1 MHKTRRQ
8 ALKLAKDYLF
18 EIGTE
23 EMPAHVVSRSVKQL
37 ADRTKKFLKENG
49 LKFKDIKTYS
59 TPRRLTILVEDLAEK
74 QDDIDEV
81 KKGPAKKIAQDADG
95 NWTKAAQGF
104 ARGQGITTDDIYFE
118 ELKGTEYAYVHVQKE
133 GKKASDILLGMSDI
147 IKDMTF
153 PTKMRWDSND
163 FEFVRPIHWLV
174 SLYDSD
180 VIPVKI
186 LDITAGRKTEGHRFL
201 GDSVV
206 LANADDY
213 VEALKDQFVIVDAKE
228 RKDMIVNQMNDLVK
242 KNNWKVKEDK
252 NLLEEVTNLVEYPT
266 VFVGSFDE
274 KYLNIP
280 DEVLITSM
288 KDNQRYFE
296 VYDQNGKLINHFIAV
311 RNGNKD
317 YLDNVISGN
326 EKVLVAR
333 LDDAQFFYD
342 EDRKY
347 PLSHFVDK
355 MKNVSFHDKI
365 GSMAE
370 KMKRVRLIG
379 DYLAKRWN
387 LDENVVK
394 DFDRASELYKFDLV
408 TQMVGEFA
416 ELQGVMGM
424 HYARLAGENEEV
436 AVAIKEHYMPTTAEG
451 ELPETTVGSLLS
463 VADKIDTILTFFGA
477 GMIPS
482 SSNDP
487 YALRR
492 NAYGIVRILL
502 NQKWS
507 LPFNQVLPEIVE
519 LVDGKTPAKLPK
531 TNEEDEQIALFIRDR
546 IKQYLQKNN
555 FKYDVIDAVLA
566 SSQQDPS
573 EILSAAKVLG
583 LHHDDAEFKP
593 VVESLTRIDNIL
605 KKAKFNNK
613 QAEVD
618 ENLFEDASENEL
630 FAGIQ
635 NLQEIQNLADLYQGF
650 VQLQP
655 VIDRYFDTNMIM
667 AKDKKVRNNR
677 LAQLSQVSVLAD
689 RLGDLSKLVIK

>member
-1 MHKTRRQ
+1 M
-8 ALKLAKDYLF
+8 AKDYLF

-23 EMPAHVVSRSVKQL
+23 EMPAHVVTRSVNQL
-37 ADRTKKFLKENG
+37 ADRTRKFLKENG
-49 LKFKDIKTYS
+49 LSFKDIKTFS

-74 QDDIDEV
+74 QEDIDEV

-104 ARGQGITTDDIYFE
+104 ARGQGVSVDDIYFE
-118 ELKGTEYAYVHVQKE
+118 ELKGTEYAYVHIQKE

-147 IKDMTF
+147 IKAMTF

-174 SLYDSD
+174 SLYGND

-213 VEALKDQFVIVDAKE
+213 EDALKNQFVIVDAKE
-228 RKDMIVNQMNDLVK
+228 RKDMIVHQINDLVA
-242 KNNWKVKEDK
+242 KNNWQVKEDK

-266 VFVGSFDE
+266 VFAGSFDE
-274 KYLNIP
+274 KYLQIP

-296 VYDQNGKLINHFIAV
+296 VYDEDGKLINYFIAV

-370 KMKRVRLIG
+370 KMERVQIIG
-379 DYLAKRWN
+379 NYLAKRWN
-387 LDENVVK
+387 LDENVVS

-436 AVAIKEHYMPTTAEG
+436 AVAIKEHYMPATAEG
-451 ELPETTVGSLLS
+451 PLPETTVGSLLS
-463 VADKIDTILTFFGA
+463 IADKLDTIITFFGA
-477 GMIPS
+477 GMIPT

-492 NAYGIVRILL
+492 YAYGIVRILL

-507 LPFNQVLPEIVE
+507 LPFNAVLPEIVD
-519 LVDGKTPAKLPK
+519 LINGKTPAKLPK
-531 TNEEDEQIALFIRDR
+531 AGEEDEEIALFIRDR

-555 FKYDVIDAVLA
+555 FKYDIIDAVLA

-573 EILSAAKVLG
+573 QILAAANVLQ
-583 LHHDDAEFKP
+583 LHHDDEEFKP

-605 KKAKFNNK
+605 KKAKFNGQVEIN
-613 QAEVD
+613 ED
-618 ENLFEDASENEL
+618 LFDDNSEKEL
-630 FAGIQ
+630 FAGVQ
-635 NLQEIQNLADLYQGF
+635 NLQEIEDLADLYQGF

-655 VIDRYFDTNMIM
+655 VIDQYFETNMIM
-667 AKDKKVRNNR
+667 AKDENVKNNR
-677 LAQLSQVSVLAD
+677 LAQLSKVSEMAD

>member
-1 MHKTRRQ
+1 MT
-8 ALKLAKDYLF
+8 KDYLF

-23 EMPAHVVSRSVKQL
+23 EMPAHVVTRSVKQL
-37 ADRTKKFLKENG
+37 ADRTRKFLKENG
-49 LKFKDIKTYS
+49 LAFKDIKTYS

-104 ARGQGITTDDIYFE
+104 ARGQGMSTDDIYFE
-118 ELKGTEYAYVHVQKE
+118 ELKGIEYAYVHVKKE
-133 GKKASDILLGMSDI
+133 GKKASDILLGMSNI

-174 SLYDSD
+174 SLYGNN

-186 LDITAGRKTEGHRFL
+186 LDIVAGRKTQGHRFL

-206 LANADDY
+206 LASADDY
-213 VEALKDQFVIVDAKE
+213 VDALKDQFVIVDAKE
-228 RKDMIVNQMNDLVK
+228 RKEMIVNQMNDLVN
-242 KNNWKVKEDK
+242 KNNWTIKEDK

-266 VFVGSFDE
+266 VFAGSFDE

-317 YLDNVISGN
+317 FLDNVISGN

-347 PLSHFVDK
+347 PLSHFADK

-370 KMKRVRLIG
+370 KMKRVKIIG

-387 LDENVVK
+387 LTDNVVI

-436 AVAIKEHYMPTTAEG
+436 AVAIKEHYMPSTAEG
-451 ELPETTVGSLLS
+451 ALPETTVGSLLS
-463 VADKIDTILTFFGA
+463 VADKIDTIITFFGA

-507 LPFNQVLPEIVE
+507 LPFNEVLPEIVE
-519 LVDGKTPAKLPK
+519 LINGKTPAKLPK
-531 TNEEDEQIALFIRDR
+531 AGEEDEQIALFIRDR

-573 EILSAAKVLG
+573 QILAAAKVLG

-605 KKAKFNNK
+605 KKAKFAGHQNK
-613 QAEVD
+613 VD
-618 ENLFEDASENEL
+618 ESLFEDNSENEL
-630 FAGIQ
+630 YAGVES
-635 NLQEIQNLADLYQGF
+635 LQKTEDLADLYEGF

-667 AKDKKVRNNR
+667 AKDEKVKNNR
-677 LAQLSQVSVLAD
+677 LTQLNNISVLAD

>member
-1 MHKTRRQ
+1 M
-8 ALKLAKDYLF
+8 AKDYLF

-23 EMPAHVVSRSVKQL
+23 EMPAHVVPRSVSQL
-37 ADRTKKFLKENG
+37 ADRTRKFLKENG
-49 LKFKDIKTYS
+49 LKFKDIKTFS

-104 ARGQGITTDDIYFE
+104 ARGQGMTTDDIYFE

-133 GKKASDILLGMSDI
+133 GKKASDILLGMSEI
-147 IKDMTF
+147 IKAMTF
-153 PTKMRWDSND
+153 PTKMRLDSND

-174 SLYDSD
+174 SLFGNE

-213 VEALKDQFVIVDAKE
+213 EDALKDQYVIANAEE
-228 RKDMIVNQMNDLVK
+228 RKDMIVNQMDELVK
-242 KNNWKVKEDK
+242 ENHWQVKPDRD
-252 NLLEEVTNLVEYPT
+252 LLEEVTYLVEYPT
-266 VFVGSFDE
+266 VFAGSFDE

-296 VYDQNGKLINHFIAV
+296 VYDENGKLINHFIAV

-347 PLSHFVDK
+347 PLSHFVDRLK
-355 MKNVSFHDKI
+355 DVSFHDKI

-370 KMKRVRLIG
+370 KVQRVRMIG

-387 LDENVVK
+387 LPENVVK

-424 HYARLAGENEEV
+424 HYARLAGEDEEV
-436 AVAIKEHYMPTTAEG
+436 SVAIKEHYMPATA
-451 ELPETTVGSLLS
+451 GSLLS
-463 VADKIDTILTFFGA
+463 IADKIDTIITFFGA
-477 GMIPS
+477 GMIPT

-492 NAYGIVRILL
+492 YAYGIVRILL
-502 NQKWS
+502 NEKWS
-507 LPFNQVLPEIVE
+507 LPFNEVLPEIISLLNGV
-519 LVDGKTPAKLPK
+519 TPARLPK
-531 TNEEDEQIALFIRDR
+531 SDVDQEIADFIRDR
-546 IKQYLQKNN
+546 VKQYLQKNK
-555 FKYDVIDAVLA
+555 FKYDIIDAVLA

-573 EILSAAKVLG
+573 QILAAANVLQ
-583 LHHDDAEFKP
+583 LHHDDEEFKP

-605 KKAKFNNK
+605 KKAKFKGNV
-613 QAEVD
+613 EVD
-618 ENLFEDASENEL
+618 ESLFEDNSEKEL
-630 FAGIQ
+630 YVGVQ
-635 NLQEIQNLADLYQGF
+635 NLQEIESLADLYQGF

-655 VIDRYFDTNMIM
+655 VIDQYFDVNMIM
-667 AKDKKVRNNR
+667 DKNEKVKNNR
-677 LAQLSQVSVLAD
+677 LAQLYAVSELAD
-689 RLGDLSKLVIK
+689 RLGNLSKLVIK

>member
-1 MHKTRRQ
+1 M
-8 ALKLAKDYLF
+8 AKDYLF

-23 EMPAHVVSRSVKQL
+23 EMPAHVVTRSVNQL
-37 ADRTKKFLKENG
+37 ADRTRKFLKENG
-49 LKFKDIKTYS
+49 LSFKDIKTFS

-74 QDDIDEV
+74 QEDIDEV

-104 ARGQGITTDDIYFE
+104 ARGQGVSVDDIYFE
-118 ELKGTEYAYVHVQKE
+118 ELKGTEYAYVHIQKE

-147 IKDMTF
+147 IKAMTF

-174 SLYDSD
+174 SLYGND

-213 VEALKDQFVIVDAKE
+213 EDALKNQFVIVDAKE
-228 RKDMIVNQMNDLVK
+228 RKDMIVHQINDLVA
-242 KNNWKVKEDK
+242 KNNWQVKEDK

-266 VFVGSFDE
+266 VFAGSFDE
-274 KYLNIP
+274 KYLQIP

-296 VYDQNGKLINHFIAV
+296 VYDEDGKLINYFIAV

-370 KMKRVRLIG
+370 KMERVQIIG
-379 DYLAKRWN
+379 NYLAKRWN
-387 LDENVVK
+387 LDENVVS

-436 AVAIKEHYMPTTAEG
+436 AVAIKEHYMPATAEG
-451 ELPETTVGSLLS
+451 PLPETTVGSLLS
-463 VADKIDTILTFFGA
+463 IADKLDTIITFFGA
-477 GMIPS
+477 GMIPT

-492 NAYGIVRILL
+492 YAYGIVRILL

-507 LPFNQVLPEIVE
+507 LPFNAVLPEIVD
-519 LVDGKTPAKLPK
+519 LINGKTPAKLPK
-531 TNEEDEQIALFIRDR
+531 AGEEDEEIALFIRDR

-555 FKYDVIDAVLA
+555 FKYDIIDAVLA

-573 EILSAAKVLG
+573 QILAAANVLQ
-583 LHHDDAEFKP
+583 LHHDDEEFKP

-605 KKAKFNNK
+605 KKAKFNG
-613 QAEVD
+613 QVEVN
-618 ENLFEDASENEL
+618 EELFDDNSEKEL
-630 FAGIQ
+630 FAGVQ
-635 NLQEIQNLADLYQGF
+635 NLQEIEDLADLYQGF

-655 VIDRYFDTNMIM
+655 VIDQYFETNMIM
-667 AKDKKVRNNR
+667 AKDENVKNNR
-677 LAQLSQVSVLAD
+677 LAQLSQVSEMAD

>member
-1 MHKTRRQ
+1 MT
-8 ALKLAKDYLF
+8 KDYLF

-23 EMPAHVVSRSVKQL
+23 EMPAHVVTRSVKQL
-37 ADRTKKFLKENG
+37 ADRTRKFLKENG
-49 LKFKDIKTYS
+49 LAFKDIKTYS

-104 ARGQGITTDDIYFE
+104 ARGQGMSTDDIYFE
-118 ELKGTEYAYVHVQKE
+118 ELKGIEYAYVHVKKE
-133 GKKASDILLGMSDI
+133 GKKASDILLGMSSI

-174 SLYDSD
+174 SLYGND

-186 LDITAGRKTEGHRFL
+186 LDIVAGRKTQGHRFL

-206 LANADDY
+206 LASADDY
-213 VEALKDQFVIVDAKE
+213 VDALKDQFVIVDAKE
-228 RKDMIVNQMNDLVK
+228 RKEMIVNQMNDLVN
-242 KNNWKVKEDK
+242 KNNWTIKEDK

-266 VFVGSFDE
+266 VFAGSFDE

-317 YLDNVISGN
+317 FLDNVISGN

-347 PLSHFVDK
+347 PLSHFADK

-370 KMKRVRLIG
+370 KMKRVKIIG

-387 LDENVVK
+387 LTDNVVS

-436 AVAIKEHYMPTTAEG
+436 AVAIKEHYMPSTAEG
-451 ELPETTVGSLLS
+451 ALPETTVGSLLS
-463 VADKIDTILTFFGA
+463 VADKIDTIITFFGA

-507 LPFNQVLPEIVE
+507 LPFNEVLPEIVE
-519 LVDGKTPAKLPK
+519 LINGKTPAKLPK
-531 TNEEDEQIALFIRDR
+531 AGEEDEQIALFIRDR

-573 EILSAAKVLG
+573 QILAAAKVLG

-605 KKAKFNNK
+605 KKAKFAGHQNK
-613 QAEVD
+613 VD
-618 ENLFEDASENEL
+618 ESLFEDNSENEL
-630 FAGIQ
+630 YAGVES
-635 NLQEIQNLADLYQGF
+635 LQKTEDLADLYEGF

-667 AKDKKVRNNR
+667 AKDEKVKNNR
-677 LAQLSQVSVLAD
+677 LTQLNNISVLAD

>member
-1 MHKTRRQ
+1 M
-8 ALKLAKDYLF
+8 AKDYLF
-18 EIGTE
+18 EFGTE
-23 EMPAHVVSRSVKQL
+23 EMPAHVVTRSVNQL
-37 ADRTKKFLKENG
+37 ADRTRKFLKENG
-49 LKFKDIKTYS
+49 LSFKDIKTFS

-74 QDDIDEV
+74 QEDIDEV

-104 ARGQGITTDDIYFE
+104 ARGQGVSVDDIYFE
-118 ELKGTEYAYVHVQKE
+118 ELKGTEYAYVHIQKE

-147 IKDMTF
+147 IKAMTF

-174 SLYDSD
+174 SLYGND

-213 VEALKDQFVIVDAKE
+213 EDALKNQFVIVDAKE
-228 RKDMIVNQMNDLVK
+228 RKDMIVHQINDLVA
-242 KNNWKVKEDK
+242 KNNWQVKEDK

-266 VFVGSFDE
+266 VFAGSFDE
-274 KYLNIP
+274 KYLQIP

-296 VYDQNGKLINHFIAV
+296 VYDEDGKLINYFIAV

-370 KMKRVRLIG
+370 KMERVQIIG
-379 DYLAKRWN
+379 NYLAKRWN
-387 LDENVVK
+387 LDENVVS

-436 AVAIKEHYMPTTAEG
+436 AVAIKEHYMPETAEG
-451 ELPETTVGSLLS
+451 PLPETTVGSLLS
-463 VADKIDTILTFFGA
+463 IADKLDTIITFFGA
-477 GMIPS
+477 GMIPT

-492 NAYGIVRILL
+492 YAYGIVRILL

-507 LPFNQVLPEIVE
+507 LPFNAVLPEIVD
-519 LVDGKTPAKLPK
+519 LINGKTPAKLPK
-531 TNEEDEQIALFIRDR
+531 AGEEDEEIALFIRDR

-555 FKYDVIDAVLA
+555 FKYDIIDAVLA

-573 EILSAAKVLG
+573 QILAAANVLQ
-583 LHHDDAEFKP
+583 LHHDDEEFKP

-605 KKAKFNNK
+605 KKAKFNG
-613 QAEVD
+613 QVEVN
-618 ENLFEDASENEL
+618 EELFDDNSEKEL
-630 FAGIQ
+630 FAGVQ
-635 NLQEIQNLADLYQGF
+635 NLQEIEELADLYQGF

-655 VIDRYFDTNMIM
+655 VIDQYFETNMIM
-667 AKDKKVRNNR
+667 AKDENVKNNR
-677 LAQLSQVSVLAD
+677 LAQLSKVSEMAD

>member
-1 MHKTRRQ
+1 MT
-8 ALKLAKDYLF
+8 KDYLF

-23 EMPAHVVSRSVKQL
+23 EMPAHVVTRSVKQL
-37 ADRTKKFLKENG
+37 ADRTRKFLKENG
-49 LKFKDIKTYS
+49 LAFKDIKTYS

-81 KKGPAKKIAQDADG
+81 KKGPAKKIAQDADR

-104 ARGQGITTDDIYFE
+104 ARGQGMSTDDIYFE
-118 ELKGTEYAYVHVQKE
+118 ELKGIEYAYVHVKKE
-133 GKKASDILLGMSDI
+133 GKKASDILLGMSNI

-174 SLYDSD
+174 SLYGND

-186 LDITAGRKTEGHRFL
+186 LDIVAGRKTQGHRFL

-206 LANADDY
+206 LASADDY
-213 VEALKDQFVIVDAKE
+213 VDALKDQFVIVDAKE
-228 RKDMIVNQMNDLVK
+228 RKEMIVNQMNDLVN
-242 KNNWKVKEDK
+242 KNNWTIKEDK

-266 VFVGSFDE
+266 VFAGSFDE

-317 YLDNVISGN
+317 FLDNVISGN

-347 PLSHFVDK
+347 PLSHFADK

-370 KMKRVRLIG
+370 KMKRVKIIG

-387 LDENVVK
+387 LTDNVVS

-436 AVAIKEHYMPTTAEG
+436 AVAIKEHYMPSTAEG
-451 ELPETTVGSLLS
+451 ALPETTVGSLLS
-463 VADKIDTILTFFGA
+463 VADKIDTIITFFGA

-507 LPFNQVLPEIVE
+507 LPFNEVLPEIVE
-519 LVDGKTPAKLPK
+519 LINGKTPAKLPK
-531 TNEEDEQIALFIRDR
+531 AGEEDEQIALFIRDR

-573 EILSAAKVLG
+573 QILAAAKVLG

-605 KKAKFNNK
+605 KKAKFAGHQNK
-613 QAEVD
+613 VD
-618 ENLFEDASENEL
+618 ESLFEDNSENEL
-630 FAGIQ
+630 YAGVES
-635 NLQEIQNLADLYQGF
+635 LQKTEDLADLYEGF

-667 AKDKKVRNNR
+667 AKDEKVKDNR
-677 LAQLSQVSVLAD
+677 LTQLNNISVLAD

>member
-1 MHKTRRQ
+1 M
-8 ALKLAKDYLF
+8 AKDYLF

-23 EMPAHVVSRSVKQL
+23 EMPAHVVTRSVNQL
-37 ADRTKKFLKENG
+37 ADRTRKFLKENG
-49 LKFKDIKTYS
+49 LSFKDIKTFS

-74 QDDIDEV
+74 QDDIDEI

-104 ARGQGITTDDIYFE
+104 ARGQGVSVDDIYFE
-118 ELKGTEYAYVHVQKE
+118 ELKGTEYAYVHIQKE

-147 IKDMTF
+147 IKAMTF

-174 SLYDSD
+174 SLYGND

-186 LDITAGRKTEGHRFL
+186 LDISAGRKTEGHRFL

-213 VEALKDQFVIVDAKE
+213 EDALKNQFVIVDAKE
-228 RKDMIVNQMNDLVK
+228 RKDMIVHQINDLVA
-242 KNNWKVKEDK
+242 KNNWQVKEDK

-266 VFVGSFDE
+266 VFAGSFDE
-274 KYLNIP
+274 KYLQIP

-296 VYDQNGKLINHFIAV
+296 VYDEDGKLINYFIAV

-370 KMKRVRLIG
+370 KMERVQIIG
-379 DYLAKRWN
+379 NYLAERWN
-387 LDENVVK
+387 LDENVVS

-436 AVAIKEHYMPTTAEG
+436 AVAIKEHYMPATAEG
-451 ELPETTVGSLLS
+451 PLPETTVGSLLS
-463 VADKIDTILTFFGA
+463 IADKLDTIITFFGA
-477 GMIPS
+477 GMIPT

-492 NAYGIVRILL
+492 YAYGIVRILL

-507 LPFNQVLPEIVE
+507 LPFNEVLPEIVD
-519 LVDGKTPAKLPK
+519 LINGKTPAKLPK
-531 TNEEDEQIALFIRDR
+531 AGEEDEEIALFIRDR

-555 FKYDVIDAVLA
+555 FKYDIIDAVLA

-573 EILSAAKVLG
+573 QILAAANVLQ
-583 LHHDDAEFKP
+583 LHHDDEEFKP

-605 KKAKFNNK
+605 KKAKFNG
-613 QAEVD
+613 QVEVN
-618 ENLFEDASENEL
+618 EELFDDNSEKEL
-630 FAGIQ
+630 FAGVQ
-635 NLQEIQNLADLYQGF
+635 NLQEIEDLADLYQGF

-655 VIDRYFDTNMIM
+655 VIDQYFETNMIM
-667 AKDKKVRNNR
+667 AKDENVKNNR
-677 LAQLSQVSVLAD
+677 LAQLSQVSEMAD

>member
-1 MHKTRRQ
+1 M
-8 ALKLAKDYLF
+8 AKDYLF

-23 EMPAHVVSRSVKQL
+23 EMPAHVVTRSVNQL
-37 ADRTKKFLKENG
+37 ADRTRKFLKENS
-49 LKFKDIKTYS
+49 LSFKDIKTFS

-74 QDDIDEV
+74 QEDIDEV
-81 KKGPAKKIAQDADG
+81 KKGPAKKIAQDSDG

-104 ARGQGITTDDIYFE
+104 VRGQGMNVDDIYFE
-118 ELKGTEYAYVHVQKE
+118 ELKGTEYAYLHVQKE

-147 IKDMTF
+147 IKAMTF

-174 SLYDSD
+174 SLFGSD

-213 VEALKDQFVIVDAKE
+213 EDALKDQFVIVDAKE
-228 RKDMIVNQMNDLVK
+228 RKDMIVRQIDELVS
-242 KNNWKVKEDK
+242 KNNWQVKEDK

-266 VFVGSFDE
+266 VFSGSFDE
-274 KYLNIP
+274 KYLQIP

-296 VYDQNGKLINHFIAV
+296 VYDQDGKLINHFIAV

-317 YLDNVISGN
+317 YIDNVISGN

-370 KMKRVRLIG
+370 KMERVRIIG
-379 DYLAKRWN
+379 NYLAKRWN
-387 LDENVVK
+387 LDENIVN
-394 DFDRASELYKFDLV
+394 DFDRAAELYKFDLV

-436 AVAIKEHYMPTTAEG
+436 SVAIKEHYMPATAEG
-451 ELPETTVGSLLS
+451 PLPETTVGSLLS
-463 VADKIDTILTFFGA
+463 VADKLDTIITFFGA

-492 NAYGIVRILL
+492 YAYGIVRILL

-507 LPFNQVLPEIVE
+507 LPFNEVLPEIVS
-519 LVDGKTPAKLPK
+519 LINGKTPAKLPK
-531 TNEEDEQIALFIRDR
+531 EGEEDQEIALFIRDR

-573 EILSAAKVLG
+573 QILAAANVLG

-605 KKAKFNNK
+605 KKAKFNGPI
-613 QAEVD
+613 EVH
-618 ENLFEDASENEL
+618 EELFEDNSENEL
-630 FAGIQ
+630 YIGVQ
-635 NLQEIQNLADLYQGF
+635 NLQEMSDLADLYQGF

-655 VIDRYFDTNMIM
+655 VIDNYFETNMIM
-667 AKDKKVRNNR
+667 AKDEKIKNNR
-677 LAQLSQVSVLAD
+677 LAQLAQVSALAD
-689 RLGDLSKLVIK
+689 RLGDLSQLVIK